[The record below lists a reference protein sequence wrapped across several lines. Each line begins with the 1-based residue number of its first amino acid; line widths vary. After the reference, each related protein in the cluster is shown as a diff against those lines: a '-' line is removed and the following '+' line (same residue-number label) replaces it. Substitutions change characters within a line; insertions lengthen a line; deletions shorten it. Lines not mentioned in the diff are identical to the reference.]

1 MICWLLTQ
9 FSQRRLRIFVIFCMK
24 LEDYKGRKKAEP
36 DFWKKSPWFA
46 DIRKKISKLA
56 QNQTLLFFSKTALTI
71 ILVFGLKLV
80 LNMTFDLNE
89 TYFSEKNCNLEIFDL
104 EIVKTLPKLK
114 FLAILFTLHNYF
126 SLILHITIGGHDV

>member
-24 LEDYKGRKKAEP
+24 LEDYKGRKKTEP